1 MTTPLRTPEQ
11 VNAWLAEQGLSKAEV
26 ARRFGVSTSLV
37 YELLGRKRPNRNQ
50 RGLRGAS
57 HNIAVFLGLK
67 VGKAV
72 ATKQANAGR
81 PANPAKATATLAQQG
96 AQA

>member
-1 MTTPLRTPEQ
+1 MTQPLRTPEQ
-11 VNAWLAEQGLSKAEV
+11 AEAWLAEHGLSKAEV
-26 ARRFGVSTSLV
+26 ARRFDVSSSLV
-37 YELLGRKRPNRNQ
+37 YELLARHRAGRKQ

-67 VGKAV
+67 AGRAV
-72 ATKQANAGR
+72 ATKQANKGR
-81 PANPAKATATLAQQG
+81 PPVAKAQG